1 MDQVQ
6 ISIGSSL
13 RKGRK
18 IIKCGEGC
26 RTLII
31 ASIGTSSEA
40 DSLDEEIQKAN
51 IAQKLGVDVI
61 TDHSFYGDLASY
73 HTEMVNTL
81 DVAVSTVG
89 CYEFGAKYQSRHWEG
104 VSGID
109 AIRVI
114 EEQAERGID
123 MITIHASLKAE
134 HMALLRSNNSRIIP
148 TTSKGGGIVSSFMYA
163 SNTENPY
170 YKYFDSILA
179 LFKQYNITLSLG
191 TAFRTAT
198 VCDKW
203 DNLLQIELNTMQELV
218 KRALTKGVNVMIEGL
233 GHADLASIPTLIKL
247 AKSQCYNVPYR
258 ILPMAT
264 DAALGFDHI
273 SGAIA
278 TSQAVLHGANAV
290 TCISRAEH
298 IGLPN
303 KNELEEAIIATK
315 IAAHCAELVT
325 LGNYDYDRMISLA
338 RWCKGCKSDWKAA
351 LFPEHAKKA
360 LSQKGSHYYTKTEC
374 SMCGNFCGIAAGK
387 MAKQK
392 DINKTD

>member
-1 MDQVQ
+1 MNQKQ
-6 ISIGSSL
+6 ISIGSSQ
-13 RKGRK
+13 RKSRE

-31 ASIGTSSEA
+31 ASIGTSRET
-40 DSLDEEIQKAN
+40 DSLDEEIRKAN
-51 IAQKLGVDVI
+51 IAQELSVDVI

-73 HTEMVNTL
+73 HTELVKTL
-81 DVAVSTVG
+81 DAAISTVG
-89 CYEFGAKYQSRHWEG
+89 CYEFGAKYQSKHWEG
-104 VSGID
+104 VRGID
-109 AIRVI
+109 AIRVL

-134 HMALLRSNNSRIIP
+134 HMSLLRSNNSRIIP
-148 TTSKGGGIVSSFMYA
+148 RTSKGGGIVNSFMRTHK
-163 SNTENPY
+163 TENPY
-170 YKYFDSILA
+170 YKYFNNILTI
-179 LFKQYNITLSLG
+179 FKKYNITLSLG
-191 TAFRTAT
+191 TVFRTAS

-203 DNLLQIELNTMQELV
+203 DNLLQVELNTMQELV
-218 KRALTKGVNVMIEGL
+218 KRSLTEGVNVMIEGF

-303 KNELEEAIIATK
+303 KSELEEAIIATK
-315 IAAHCAELVT
+315 IAAHCAEIVT
-325 LGNYDYDRMISLA
+325 LDNFDCDRMISLA
-338 RWCKGCKSDWKAA
+338 RWRKGCKSDWKAA
-351 LFPEHAKKA
+351 LFPKHAKEA
-360 LSQKGSHYYTKTEC
+360 LSQKGFHDNKKAEC

-387 MAKQK
+387 MTKETK
-392 DINKTD
+392 K